1 MLVALVGGTAVV
13 GTTGVAS
20 AKGSTKVAKMATA
33 PALYSITS
41 IKQQAPP
48 PGCVGQGC
56 PSIEQ
61 SVPAYAAASGFTS
74 LVGAK
79 KIDTYATNTG
89 NSSTKGG
96 CAISN
101 EDKLLCWGSN
111 TYGQLGDGTTKD
123 SESTPVAA
131 KGIGTVV
138 DVATNGFTTCVVT
151 TSGELKCIGK
161 GSWPGFSKI
170 QTSGNQNE
178 YIMECQ
184 APQQG
189 QTWRN
194 CSEKAGSRTSK
205 NTNEC
210 QIVLNEAVVGTTENC
225 WNQSSN
231 YVTNWVTIL
240 SSGVSKV
247 SMAGSQGWDNSNICY
262 LSADGKVS
270 CVKVTPGKQGDWQP
284 GQNVNSIDCD
294 FQAGESNPGYG
305 KWDLSWTWL
314 NNVPQP
320 NCWDE
325 AQVAKNAA
333 WATISSYKQ
342 RDGNVSKQVWTAAT
356 WEWVDSEMKNVVDF
370 AMSEQAWGSDG
381 SVCMIAGTDKSLTC
395 IPFKAVIT
403 DGQSQKTTGGAWGT
417 KNTIAGVYNA
427 EKVYMTTFNGQLALC
442 VYAAG
447 TLSCGTASWN
457 GTTMTF
463 PTSVETIAVMEKP
476 ISIFSQSGAGFS
488 KAYFMT
494 PSGLLSADS
503 WAFSCSGCQKQ
514 SGNILSAVTAFK
526 DATATNS
533 YFIEKM
539 TGATDSYEF
548 IPVSLTTAS
557 RKLLSQKAITVK
569 TSAGA
574 TLANTDVRWTAPD
587 APDSLSS
594 SKTAKDVTSSDG
606 VVRLATLPTGPVS
619 FTLRGGTLS
628 DGTYLQA
635 AVVTQ
640 VIPESGTVEVIVPVA
655 SGVVDRTATVQLT
668 DKTPVPNA
676 VVVLRNNYLTY
687 NYANNGSANS
697 SWSTSAPDTKGF
709 MQQASCAYCF
719 VAPPTYIT
727 GADGSVTWKSFV
739 PLSRSSQYDAE
750 VVYDD
755 GSLNQKV
762 RVNFVGTST
771 DATTT
776 GNSTTVTMPFM
787 ANIQTALPDQVAPK
801 ADGSVEIP
809 VTMKDGDNLPISELP
824 AKAEEV
830 CGEMQK
836 GGLWSGS
843 SSVQEGFCE
852 GRGPGTSTGGIPG
865 TTSPVSKSGVSSF
878 ACAASSS
885 TKTDSKGTAT
895 VKICPSKSGYFRV
908 RSSGVLPSKSICVK
922 VNNQPCTVTLQN
934 SIAGQSSS
942 TTSGGTSLTGGTTA
956 GGPAAASAPKSV
968 KAKGKLATSQF
979 LKAFT
984 PKAGAGSTKVTA
996 SGACKVVGKSVVAG
1010 TKKGV
1015 CRVTVT
1021 QAAKGKVKGTR
1032 KVFTVKVV

>member
-1 MLVALVGGTAVV
+1 MLTAVALVGGTAVV
-13 GTTGVAS
+13 STTGVAS
-20 AKGSTKVAKMATA
+20 AKSTKVEKFATA
-33 PALYSITS
+33 PALYSIST
-41 IKQQAPP
+41 IKQTAPP
-48 PGCVGQGC
+48 PGCVGNGC

-61 SVPAYAAASGFTS
+61 SVPAYAAASGFS
-74 LVGAK
+74 ALVGAK
-79 KIDTYATNTG
+79 KIDTYSVNMG
-89 NSSTKGG
+89 NASTKGG
-96 CAISN
+96 CAIST

-111 TYGQLGDGTTKD
+111 TYGQIGDGTTKD
-123 SESTPVAA
+123 SESTPVVA
-131 KGIGTVV
+131 KGLGTVS

-151 TSGELKCIGK
+151 TAGELKCIGK
-161 GSWPGFSKI
+161 GSWPGYSKI
-170 QTSGNQNE
+170 QVDGYMNE
-178 YIMECQ
+178 FIMECG
-184 APQQG
+184 PKQQG
-189 QTWRN
+189 TTWRN
-194 CSEKAGSRTSK
+194 CSEKDGSRKSG

-210 QIVLNEAVVGTTENC
+210 QIVLNDAVVGTTENC
-225 WNQSSN
+225 WNQAAN
-231 YVTNWVTIL
+231 YVNEWVTIL
-240 SSGVSKV
+240 STGVAKV
-247 SMAGSQGWDNSNICY
+247 GMAGSQGWDNSNICVLY
-262 LSADGKVS
+262 TAGTVS
-270 CVKVTPGKQGDWQP
+270 CVKVTPGKQGTRES

-294 FQAGESNPGYG
+294 YDANKTDATYKPVY
-305 KWDLSWTWL
+305 DISWTWRQ
-314 NNVPQP
+314 NVAQPQ
-320 NCWDE
+320 CWD
-325 AQVAKNAA
+325 ADQLVKNPQ
-333 WATISSYKQ
+333 WDNITTYRQ
-342 RDGNVSKQVWTAAT
+342 RDGSVGRTPWTAAT
-356 WEWVDSEMKNVVDF
+356 WEWVDSTMTSVVDF

-403 DGQSQKTTGGAWGT
+403 DGQSQKTTGGSWGT
-417 KNTIAGVYNA
+417 KNAIAGVYNA

-457 GTTMTF
+457 GTSMSF

-476 ISIFSQSGAGFS
+476 ISIFSQSGSGFN

-494 PSGLLSADS
+494 PSGLLSADA
-503 WAFSCSGCQKQ
+503 WAFSCSGCQKN

-526 DATATNS
+526 DATSTNS

-548 IPVSLTTAS
+548 IPVSLTTAT

-569 TSAGA
+569 TSSGA
-574 TLANTDVRWTAPD
+574 TLASTDVRWTAPD

-594 SKTAKDVTSSDG
+594 SKTAKDVTDSTG

-640 VIPESGTVEVIVPVA
+640 VIPESGTVEVIVPVS
-655 SGVVDRTATVQLT
+655 SGVVDRTVGVQLT

-697 SWSTSAPDTKGF
+697 SWSATAPDTKGF
-709 MQQASCAYCF
+709 MQQATCAYCF

-727 GADGSVTWKSFV
+727 GANGQVTWKSFA

-762 RVNFVGTST
+762 RVNFVGTSA
-771 DATTT
+771 DATTL

-787 ANIQTALPDQVAPK
+787 ANVQTSLPDETTPK

-809 VTMKDGDNLPISELP
+809 VSMKDGDGLPIASLD

-843 SSVQEGFCE
+843 SSVQEGFCN
-852 GRGPGTSTGGIPG
+852 GQGPGTSTG
-865 TTSPVSKSGVSSF
+865 SVSKSAVNAF
-878 ACAASSS
+878 ACASSS
-885 TKTDSKGTAT
+885 GTKTDAKGAAT
-895 VKICPSKSGYFRV
+895 VKICPTKSGYFRV

-934 SIAGQSSS
+934 SIAGSS
-942 TTSGGTSLTGGTTA
+942 SGGTSLSGGTTA
-956 GGPAAASAPKSV
+956 GGASS
-968 KAKGKLATSQF
+968 
-979 LKAFT
+979 
-984 PKAGAGSTKVTA
+984 A
-996 SGACKVVGKSVVAG
+996 SGPTL
-1010 TKKGV
+1010 TKKGKISRATILKNYSAVKGAGLVKYTVSGV
-1015 CRVTVT
+1015 CKLVGTNVIGIGKTGTCRIKVT
-1021 QAAKGKVKGTR
+1021 QAAKGKVKGAKPKTI
-1032 KVFTVKVV
+1032 TVKVA